1 MSRKASLVPLLR
13 DRQWL
18 VERLDS
24 TLPACRCC
32 ILVIK
37 IVGLSNIEDLLGF
50 GGRELVIEGVG
61 RRLGESLGDTPI
73 GHLFASEFFALIES
87 PRNNGE
93 VAALVGRAL
102 ACTTEPITAGDAQV
116 RVDIRVG
123 VVFSPEHGQSSDI
136 LLSRAITA
144 LNAASRQRQPVVY
157 FDEEIN
163 RNARERAATHAEL
176 RRALTEGQFELY
188 FQPKAALPAH
198 QLVGFEALL
207 RWRQPGHGIVPPATF
222 VPLAEETGL
231 IREIDAWVAE
241 QACAAIQRINGALG
255 ADYSISVN
263 ASAMALESGDYIR
276 HLRQLIADNNIPVEW
291 LEVEMTETTIGEDTV
306 AAAAMLAECRALGI
320 KVSIDD
326 FGIGY
331 SSLHRLRHFPV
342 TGLKIDRSF
351 VGELGQSNVARLIIR
366 ATIELGHAMG
376 LEIIAEGV
384 ETVSQAEDLALLG
397 VDVYQGYILSR
408 PLPEAELMRWIRAQD
423 LGALPLLR

>member
-1 MSRKASLVPLLR
+1 MSHKFSPGPLLR

-18 VERLDS
+18 VDRLDNA
-24 TLPACRCC
+24 LPGGRRG

-50 GGRELVIEGVG
+50 SGRDLVIEGVG
-61 RRLGESLGDTPI
+61 RRLGERLGDVPI
-73 GHLFASEFFALIES
+73 GHLFANEFFALIEAPS
-87 PRNNGE
+87 GDAD
-93 VAALVGRAL
+93 VSDLVERAL
-102 ACTTEPITAGDAQV
+102 TCTAEPIKAGDASV
-116 RVDIRVG
+116 RVDIRIG
-123 VVFSPEHGQSSDI
+123 VVFSPEHGHSSEI

-144 LNAASRQRQPVVY
+144 LNAAARQRQPVVY
-157 FDEEIN
+157 FDEMVN

-188 FQPKAALPAH
+188 FQPKAALPDH
-198 QLVGFEALL
+198 RLVGFEALL

-231 IREIDAWVAE
+231 IREIDVWVAE
-241 QACAAIQRINGALG
+241 RACEAIMRINRALNT
-255 ADYSISVN
+255 DFSVSVN

-276 HLRQLIADNNIPVEW
+276 HLRRLIAENHIPVEW
-291 LEVEMTETTIGEDTV
+291 LEIEMTETTIGDDTV
-306 AAAAMLAECRALGI
+306 AAAALLAECRAIGL

-342 TGLKIDRSF
+342 SGLKIDRSF

-376 LEIIAEGV
+376 LQIIAEGV
-384 ETVSQAEDLALLG
+384 ETLAQAEDLALLG
-397 VDVYQGYILSR
+397 VDVYQGYVLSR
-408 PLPEAELMRWIRAQD
+408 PLPEAELMRWIGNQD
-423 LGALPLLR
+423 LGTLLLR

>member
-1 MSRKASLVPLLR
+1 MSRKVSLVPLLR
-13 DRQWL
+13 DRRWL
-18 VERLDS
+18 VEHLDS
-24 TLPACRCC
+24 THPASPCC

-50 GGRELVIEGVG
+50 SGRELVIDGVG
-61 RRLGESLGDTPI
+61 QRLGENLGDIPI
-73 GHLFASEFFALIES
+73 GHLFANEFFALIES
-87 PRNNGE
+87 PRSNAE
-93 VAALVGRAL
+93 VSNMVGRAL
-102 ACTTEPITAGDAQV
+102 ACTADPIVAGDALV

-123 VVFSPEHGQSSDI
+123 VVFSPEHGQTSEV

-144 LNAASRQRQPVVY
+144 LNAAARQRQSVVY

-188 FQPKAALPAH
+188 FQPKAALPDH
-198 QLVGFEALL
+198 RLVGFEALL
-207 RWRQPGHGIVPPATF
+207 RWQQPGHGIVPPATF

-241 QACAAIQRINGALG
+241 QACAAIQRINSTLG
-255 ADYSISVN
+255 SGYSVSVN

-276 HLRQLIADNNIPVEW
+276 RLRRLIADNHIPVEW
-291 LEVEMTETTIGEDTV
+291 LEVEMTETMIGDDTEV
-306 AAAAMLAECRALGI
+306 AAALLAECRALGI

-376 LEIIAEGV
+376 LQIIAEGV
-384 ETVSQAEDLALLG
+384 ETVAQAEDLALLG
-397 VDVYQGYILSR
+397 VDVYQGYVLSR
-408 PLPEAELMRWIRAQD
+408 PLPEADLMRWIEAQD